1 MKTNSEDLT
10 KERVEQ
16 MLREYFGQ
24 SLRTLHVKE
33 SVLCIHATVC
43 YNNFKTEYTVRR
55 ELMDLLPMVRIE
67 LERGYTDEV
76 MIDAIY
82 CADME
87 DRTIYV
93 SGIGGVLKP
102 TTLHEFLFE
111 FLDNRELGQAK
122 PIV

>member
-16 MLREYFGQ
+16 TLREYFGQ
-24 SLRTLHVKE
+24 SLRSLQVKE

-43 YNNFKTEYTVRR
+43 YDNFKTEYTVRR
-55 ELMDLLPMVRIE
+55 ELIELLPMVRIE
-67 LERGYTDEV
+67 LERGYTDDV
-76 MIDAIY
+76 MLDAIY
-82 CADME
+82 CADLE
-87 DRTIYV
+87 EKTIYV

-102 TTLHEFLFE
+102 TTTHEFLIE
-111 FLDNRELGQAK
+111 YLDNRELEQVK

>member
-1 MKTNSEDLT
+1 MKTNSET
-10 KERVEQ
+10 MTRERVEQ
-16 MLREYFGQ
+16 SLREYFGQ

-55 ELMDLLPMVRIE
+55 ELMELLPMVRIE

-76 MIDAIY
+76 MLDAIY
-82 CADME
+82 CADLE
-87 DRTIYV
+87 DKTIYV

-102 TTLHEFLFE
+102 TTLHEFLIE
-111 FLDNRELGQAK
+111 YLDNRELEQVK

>member
-16 MLREYFGQ
+16 TLKEYFGK
-24 SLRTLHVKE
+24 SLREMHVTE
-33 SVLCIHATVC
+33 SVLCIHANVS
-43 YNNFKTEYTVRR
+43 YDNFKTEYTVRR

-76 MIDAIY
+76 MLDAIY

-87 DRTIYV
+87 DRAIYV

>member
-16 MLREYFGQ
+16 VLREYFGQ
-24 SLRTLHVKE
+24 SIRALNVKE
-33 SVLCIHATVC
+33 PVPCIPANVC

-55 ELMDLLPMVRIE
+55 ELMELLPMVRIE
-67 LERGYTDEV
+67 LERGYTDDV
-76 MIDAIY
+76 MLDAIY
-82 CADME
+82 CADLE
-87 DRTIYV
+87 DKTIYV

-102 TTLHEFLFE
+102 TTLHEFLIE
-111 FLDNRELGQAK
+111 YLDNRELEQLQ